1 MTDYKTKLH
10 ESISEIH
17 VATKRGEMPRAVRL
31 VKLEQLAEEYYAKAG
46 EMPDAVALE
55 RMADLALYEEL
66 TDDRPD
72 KMTLE
77 EYPIMSDEQEARRK
91 EGKHRKK
98 SDNPR
103 IEVPLGI
110 AENIGVD
117 GRDYNPP
124 MRRERSIRENAFV
137 DKEAKARNKER
148 RKRYEEFTKVQP
160 VITYNLK
167 GGNL

>member
-1 MTDYKTKLH
+1 MTDYKTQLH
-10 ESISEIH
+10 EYITQLQL
-17 VATKRGEMPRAVRL
+17 ATKRGELPRELRL
-31 VKLEQLAEEYYAKAG
+31 VKIGQLTEEYFAKTK
-46 EMPDAVALE
+46 EMPDDKALE
-55 RMADLALYEEL
+55 RLADLCLYEEL

-98 SDNPR
+98 DANTR

-110 AENIGVD
+110 AENVGVD
-117 GRDYNPP
+117 GRDYNRPT
-124 MRRERSIRENAFV
+124 RRDRSNREKTFV

-148 RKRYEEFTKVQP
+148 RKKYEEFTKIQP
-160 VITYNLK
+160 VTTYK
-167 GGNL
+167 IR